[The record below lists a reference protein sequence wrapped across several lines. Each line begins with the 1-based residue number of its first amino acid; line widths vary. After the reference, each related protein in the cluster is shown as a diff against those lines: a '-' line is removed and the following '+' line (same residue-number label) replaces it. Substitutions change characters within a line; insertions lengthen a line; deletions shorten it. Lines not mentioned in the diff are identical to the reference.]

1 MEAYKGIRTHMRR
14 INYDLVVLRNRL
26 VELKK
31 RANLLCSEALQHQL
45 NFMLDSVDQ
54 RILGHNPLLDIG
66 FGERY
71 LDLMNKKSEVQQ
83 KVSLSGL
90 SEVKV
95 SVKRVVGL
103 LDEPE
108 PLSSPKRR
116 KVENDTSE
124 DIQIEKGV
132 FKLYKTDGTIG
143 DVAYATTFLVKNKLG
158 DEGEKIEEMTD
169 LSLGTQSTVVKR
181 MLTPE
186 RLSSHETVYCFTAD
200 LYYYKMLHDKRGEA
214 LDHLESEMPGVEV
227 VRGTEPVVL
236 QLLSHGQHQVEV
248 QWDLIWHDLNS
259 RFKYKIS
266 VECSEEVVTRYS
278 TADVYPYLSKRKKL
292 QTVEDVTSF
301 AEAFLNL

>member
-200 LYYYKMLHDKRGEA
+200 LYYYKVSIHFFVNSWLLCCISGTYENCFYCARDSQIWYW
-214 LDHLESEMPGVEV
+214 SE
-227 VRGTEPVVL
+227 
-236 QLLSHGQHQVEV
+236 GQHIV
-248 QWDLIWHDLNS
+248 INS
-259 RFKYKIS
+259 YVS
-266 VECSEEVVTRYS
+266 VI
-278 TADVYPYLSKRKKL
+278 KL
-292 QTVEDVTSF
+292 FS
-301 AEAFLNL
+301 NIP